1 MYDIFTRLLIDDF
14 TSKVFHA
21 REIQF
26 GCKNCNEN
34 QAHKGPCDYQ

>member
-26 GCKNCNEN
+26 GNIRRTI
-34 QAHKGPCDYQ
+34 YYV